1 MQQEYKEKE
10 VVVVVN
16 MMGTQQ
22 KKGVM
27 DYFYNMY
34 MGSYKARVFI
44 SVEEYVLPGRMV
56 DMDVQMVKEYKERSV
71 VA

>member
-1 MQQEYKEKE
+1 MQQEYMME
-10 VVVVVN
+10 VVN
-16 MMGTQQ
+16 MMGPQQ
-22 KKGVM
+22 KKVVM

-56 DMDVQMVKEYKERSV
+56 YMDVQMVKEYKERSV

>member
-10 VVVVVN
+10 VVN

-22 KKGVM
+22 KVVM

-56 DMDVQMVKEYKERSV
+56 DMDVQMVKEYKESSV
-71 VA
+71 LA

>member
-10 VVVVVN
+10 LMVVIN

-22 KKGVM
+22 KKVAI
-27 DYFYNMY
+27 DYIYNMY
-34 MGSYKARVFI
+34 MRSYKTRVFI
-44 SVEEYVLPGRMV
+44 NMKEYVLPGKMV
-56 DMDVQMVKEYKERSV
+56 DMVMQMGKEYKEGPV